1 MNLRALNYFVKLAE
15 LKHFSRA
22 AEACFVSQPTL
33 STQIMKLEEELGV
46 QLVERAPRKVQLT
59 SVGEEVAARAR
70 HLLRD
75 VEQIQAIARRSRD
88 PETGTLR
95 LGLFP
100 TLAPYL
106 LPHVVPAIRKRF
118 PKLRLELSEEKT
130 GEILS
135 MLDDGKLDAGLLALP
150 VESDRLEQIVLFEEP
165 FFMAMPQT
173 HEMTMQKE
181 ITIGDLVG
189 ESLLLLED
197 GHCLRDQALEVCAL
211 AGARERVDF
220 NATSMETLRQMVAA
234 EVGVTLL
241 PALAVAPPIAPTSN
255 VALRPFKSPAPF
267 RTIALFWRKTSP
279 LGPLMADLARCF
291 ADLPSPIRGSQAPSD
306 DV

>member
-33 STQIMKLEEELGV
+33 STQIRKLEEELGV

-59 SVGEEVAARAR
+59 PVGMEIAARAR

-75 VEQIQAIARRSRD
+75 VEQLQAIARRSGD

-106 LPHVVPAIRKRF
+106 LPHVVPSIRKRF

-135 MLDDGKLDAGLLALP
+135 MLEDGQLDAGLLALP

-165 FFMAMPQT
+165 FLMAMPEP
-173 HEMTMQKE
+173 HALSRKKE
-181 ITIGDLVG
+181 ITINDLIG
-189 ESLLLLED
+189 EEVLLLED

-211 AGARERVDF
+211 AGLRDQVNF
-220 NATSMETLRQMVAA
+220 NATSLETLRQMVAA

-241 PALAVAPPIAPTSN
+241 PSLAAAPPIAATNN
-255 VALRPFKSPAPF
+255 VVLRPFKAPAPF

-279 LGPLMADLARCF
+279 LGPLMADLATCFENLPKPLRCTRK
-291 ADLPSPIRGSQAPSD
+291 P
-306 DV
+306 